1 MSLIE
6 KLAHMVG
13 DRKVPIPAMPGLS
26 VPTISFGSK
35 ATVKIIFLTVM
46 VALGAVSVG
55 MYFAIKDV
63 NSSTYN
69 WPEPAEY
76 QVTADGLQTMG
87 KKNPD
92 YPDGTESQTL
102 SIRLGDGVR
111 ISTLR
116 IKDSDVGRTGIAK
129 SLDISP
135 LTTAVTGALAYLWV
149 GNLTITNSS
158 FPTLAWQNSEV
169 GTLNTGMLCDGHT
182 MSATVSNTPSD
193 LELSSERMSS
203 VYEVDSTIV
212 DKIQIHITGNNGA
225 YVDNLIIDNLDAWN
239 GAAFFDRLKIGTATI
254 NNSNRIGDG
263 TGVDSASC
271 VIGSSVSSR
280 IINNTIQDRPIKVR

>member
-1 MSLIE
+1 MTLFE
-6 KLAHMVG
+6 KLAHLVG
-13 DRKVPIPAMPGLS
+13 DRKVPVPAMPGLS

-69 WPEPAEY
+69 WPAPAEY
-76 QVTADGLQTMG
+76 QVTAEGLQTMG
-87 KKNPD
+87 QKNPD

-116 IKDSDVGRTGIAK
+116 IKDSDVGRTGITK

-135 LTTAVTGALAYLWV
+135 VTAGVTGSSAYLWV
-149 GNLTITNSS
+149 GNLTVTNSS
-158 FPTLAWQNSEV
+158 FPTFAWENSEV
-169 GTLNTGMLCDGHT
+169 GTLNIGMLCDGHT
-182 MSATVSNTPSD
+182 MSATVSNTVND
-193 LELSSERMSS
+193 LELSSERLAS

-212 DKIQIHITGNNGA
+212 DRIQVHITGVNGA

-239 GAAFFDRLKIGTATI
+239 GAAFFDRMKVGTATI
-254 NNSNRIGDG
+254 NNSNRSGDG

-271 VIGSSVSSR
+271 VVNPSVSAR
-280 IINNTIQDRPIKVR
+280 VINNTTQDRPIKVR

>member
-1 MSLIE
+1 MSLLE
-6 KLAHMVG
+6 KIAHIIG

-26 VPTISFGSK
+26 VPRVSFANK
-35 ATVKIIFLTVM
+35 HIVRIIFFTVLLSL
-46 VALGAVSVG
+46 AAVGTG
-55 MYFAIKDV
+55 MYFTIKDV
-63 NSSTYN
+63 VNATYN
-69 WPEPAEY
+69 WPDPAIY
-76 QVTADGLQTMG
+76 DVTEEGLQTMG

-92 YPDGTESQTL
+92 MEDGSESQTL

-135 LTTAVTGALAYLWV
+135 LTTGVTGALAYLWV

-158 FPTLAWQNSEV
+158 FPTLAWENSEV

-182 MSATVSNTPSD
+182 MSATVSNTIPD
-193 LELSSERMSS
+193 LELSSERLAS

-212 DKIQIHITGNNGA
+212 DRIQVHITGNSGA
-225 YVDNLIIDNLDAWN
+225 YVENLIIDNLDAWN
-239 GAAFFDRLKIGTATI
+239 GAASFDRMKIGTATI
-254 NNSNRIGDG
+254 DNSNRVGDG

-271 VIGSSVSSR
+271 VISPSVSSR
-280 IINNTIQDRPIKVR
+280 VINNTMQDRPIKVR

>member
-1 MSLIE
+1 MTLFE

-13 DRKVPIPAMPGLS
+13 DRKVPIPAMPGFPRYR
-26 VPTISFGSK
+26 VSFANRHIVK
-35 ATVKIIFLTVM
+35 VIFFTVL
-46 VALGAVSVG
+46 VSLAAGGTG
-55 MYFAIKDV
+55 MYFTIKDV
-63 NSSTYN
+63 VNATYN
-69 WPEPAEY
+69 WPDPAIY
-76 QVTADGLQTMG
+76 DVTEEGLQTMG
-87 KKNPD
+87 QKNPD
-92 YPDGTESQTL
+92 MEDGSESQTL

-135 LTTAVTGALAYLWV
+135 LTTGVTGSLAYLWV

-158 FPTLAWQNSEV
+158 FPTLAWENSEV

-182 MSATVSNTPSD
+182 MSATVSNTIPD
-193 LELSSERMSS
+193 LELSSERLAS

-212 DKIQIHITGNNGA
+212 DRIQVHITGNSGA
-225 YVDNLIIDNLDAWN
+225 YVENLIIDNLDAWN
-239 GAAFFDRLKIGTATI
+239 GAASFDRMKIGTATI
-254 NNSNRIGDG
+254 DNSNRVGDG

-271 VIGSSVSSR
+271 VISPSVSSR
-280 IINNTIQDRPIKVR
+280 VINNTMQDRPIKVR